1 MHLKPS
7 YLPYSD
13 VAPDLVK
20 SLTEERGLL
29 LNKKNKIILASF
41 LAVAKEYT
49 AT

>member
-7 YLPYSD
+7 YLPHSD

-20 SLTEERGLL
+20 SLTEERGFS
-29 LNKKNKIILASF
+29 LNKKNKIKLAFF

>member
-1 MHLKPS
+1 MHLKPL
-7 YLPYSD
+7 YLPHSD
-13 VAPDLVK
+13 AAPDLVK

-29 LNKKNKIILASF
+29 LNKKNKIILVSF